1 MLFRSDRVGNRGTA
15 DRRMRT
21 RGSACRRI
29 VFSWTLEAKSV
40 CGRPP
45 TGRSPARQE
54 RIGRW
59 GLKAL
64 RSATGIEGTHA
75 SRDRVHSP
83 GSNSDVL
90 VSTSGQ
96 ILRSPLTN
104 ASPARSNSSTGI
116 GDNLSITNQ
125 KFRLA
130 GDKAVRRH
138 CRQFHLG
145 QVMPLSSHQ
154 TTSPCS
160 GFSTTG
166 APLRVVSKL
175 SEPAANPRRGEP
187 A

>member
-1 MLFRSDRVGNRGTA
+1 MPSNRVLVDARGEK
-15 DRRMRT
+15 RLRP
-21 RGSACRRI
+21 SAN
-29 VFSWTLEAKSV
+29 WEE
-40 CGRPP
+40 P
-45 TGRSPARQE
+45 RSPGKNRQ
-54 RIGRW
+54 G

-125 KFRLA
+125 RFRLA

-138 CRQFHLG
+138 CRQFHLR